1 MTAAL
6 GLLKQELSSKGI
18 PFSLIEDD
26 SNVINY
32 GRSTP
37 YLSVE
42 VTQLFENSNC
52 EMTYMNKAW
61 RETVLPKT
69 RGALGTIDICIS
81 EYGTLTASTLIP
93 GNHPADED
101 FIAQLQRTV
110 ESVIR
115 QEMNVITEGMTFQR
129 MMNKASLFVALEP
142 RPGEPQSANSTVD
155 LASPLVQLFALELL
169 RIYGN
174 TSIIA

>member
-18 PFSLIEDD
+18 PFRLIEDD
-26 SNVINY
+26 SNVTNY
-32 GRSTP
+32 GRSKP

-42 VTQLFENSNC
+42 ITQLFENSNC

-61 RETVLPKT
+61 RETLLPKT
-69 RGALGTIDICIS
+69 RGALGEIDICIS
-81 EYGTLTASTLIP
+81 EYGKLTASTLIL
-93 GNHPADED
+93 GNHPSSED
-101 FIAQLQRTV
+101 FIAQLQRAI
-110 ESVIR
+110 ESLIM
-115 QEMNVITEGMTFQR
+115 QEANVITESMTFQR

-142 RPGEPQSANSTVD
+142 RPGEPQSASSTVD

-169 RIYGN
+169 RIYGDL
-174 TSIIA
+174 SL